1 MTSEVGTDLRAVR
14 PPGTGLVVLTVE
26 SACSGEWRYFV
37 MFAGV
42 ALSGKS
48 PYLGGSRVWLSLWQ
62 EPGMWPEDL
71 RGRFRACPLCGPFP
85 LEVRGGCSPMTSE
98 VGTDLR
104 AVRPP
109 GTGLVVLTVE
119 SACSGEW
126 RYFVMF
132 AGVALSGKSPYLGG
146 SRVWLSLWQEP
157 GMWPED
163 LRGRFR
169 ACPLCGPFPLEV
181 RGGCSPMTSEVGTDL
196 RAVRPCFGLSLAW
209 G

>member
-1 MTSEVGTDLRAVR
+1 MREGVR
-14 PPGTGLVVLTVE
+14 VLT
-26 SACSGEWRYFV
+26 FQ
-37 MFAGV
+37 
-42 ALSGKS
+42 
-48 PYLGGSRVWLSLWQ
+48 GSLRPDPRSL
-62 EPGMWPEDL
+62 
-71 RGRFRACPLCGPFP
+71 GRFLQPVPYAA
-85 LEVRGGCSPMTSE
+85 PMTSE

-132 AGVALSGKSPYLGG
+132 AGVALSEKSPYLGG
-146 SRVWLSLWQEP
+146 SRVWLSLWQDP

>member
-1 MTSEVGTDLRAVR
+1 LRGLRKGWVGGRSADRCCARRERGDRRSFSAVR
-14 PPGTGLVVLTVE
+14 EGVRVLTFQ
-26 SACSGEWRYFV
+26 CS
-37 MFAGV
+37 
-42 ALSGKS
+42 
-48 PYLGGSRVWLSLWQ
+48 
-62 EPGMWPEDL
+62 L
-71 RGRFRACPLCGPFP
+71 RPDRLPLGRFGACPLCGPF
-85 LEVRGGCSPMTSE
+85 PMTSE

>member
-42 ALSGKS
+42 ALS
-48 PYLGGSRVWLSLWQ
+48 
-62 EPGMWPEDL
+62 E
-71 RGRFRACPLCGPFP
+71 
-85 LEVRGGCSPMTSE
+85 
-98 VGTDLR
+98 
-104 AVRPP
+104 
-109 GTGLVVLTVE
+109 
-119 SACSGEW
+119 
-126 RYFVMF
+126 
-132 AGVALSGKSPYLGG
+132 KSPYLGG

-209 G
+209 GCIRGWSKGGAMGKMRGYSHAISFLAARSGAGLAFRLAPGLVLWGGGLSGLRGDWPCCFSTCVSAECDRYFGR

>member
-1 MTSEVGTDLRAVR
+1 MVNASDSQNCRGFAVSGLR
-14 PPGTGLVVLTVE
+14 
-26 SACSGEWRYFV
+26 S
-37 MFAGV
+37 
-42 ALSGKS
+42 LSR
-48 PYLGGSRVWLSLWQ
+48 LWEGGSAFALCARGVGCSPPRLASPRSAVAGSLFAAC
-62 EPGMWPEDL
+62 PLCGSDDL
-71 RGRFRACPLCGPFP
+71 RGCFRVCPLCGPF
-85 LEVRGGCSPMTSE
+85 PMTSE
-98 VGTDLR
+98 VGTDLQ